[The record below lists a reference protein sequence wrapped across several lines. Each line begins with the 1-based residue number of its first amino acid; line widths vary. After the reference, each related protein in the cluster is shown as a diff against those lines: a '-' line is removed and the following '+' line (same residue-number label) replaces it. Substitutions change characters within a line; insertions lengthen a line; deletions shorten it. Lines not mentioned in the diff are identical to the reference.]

1 LGRIPYKT
9 KAVLCITLDGGLLKA
24 IDRVRGPINRS
35 NFIQFLIEEALKAYE
50 ARRSAAEGQK

>member
-1 LGRIPYKT
+1 VRIERKR
-9 KAVLCITLDGGLLKA
+9 KVHLCITLDKELLKA

>member
-1 LGRIPYKT
+1 LKSKT
-9 KAVLCITLDGGLLKA
+9 VICITLDRGLLKA

-35 NFIQFLIEEALKAYE
+35 NFIQFLIEEALKAYG